1 MCISANKK
9 NGESASGPPKDVVA
23 GCHASVLGSM
33 PGRDMLPKTE
43 AWHPIHR
50 IMADR
55 ALAHRAGKVL
65 GGLIAGMMV
74 LLAASFV
81 VVVAVIP
88 KPQKV
93 EPPPNIPAVNVS
105 VLHIVPIRNFKD
117 AFTIPGSIEPNSV
130 VRVSAEVPGRI
141 EQITG
146 LEGRAVKAGDK
157 LAELNTDLLKASLDQ
172 ARASMDFDARE
183 LERVKDLQNRG
194 VATSME
200 HDQARAKADA
210 SKAMFDAARAQLDR
224 AVIHAPT
231 SGVLNK
237 VPVEKGEYV
246 TPGAVVAE
254 IVETDPVLVVVEV
267 PERDM
272 RFIRVGQRET
282 IFADALGG
290 KEFTGRIHYISAVA
304 DPASRTTRVEMVV
317 PNGDGELKSGQIVTV
332 HMERQTIHDA
342 IMVPLGAAISLEIGY
357 RVYVVE
363 KGLAQP
369 RDVKIGVLKGRDVQV
384 VSGLSAGDDVIVRGH
399 YYVGPGQKV
408 KVVAQGDEVEPAT
421 QPSTQ
426 PADPPAQGTGSA
438 AGDWLRSGRA
448 VSAAEVP
455 VPAAGS
461 PARQASVEAHP
472 ASGSSNLSTA
482 GTGIVAAKSMP
493 LRSQSPSGASRTGG
507 DKL

>member
-1 MCISANKK
+1 MSVCEHMDAGQAMLETQLRIADCGLRISFF
-9 NGESASGPPKDVVA
+9 S
-23 GCHASVLGSM
+23 
-33 PGRDMLPKTE
+33 R
-43 AWHPIHR
+43 
-50 IMADR
+50 
-55 ALAHRAGKVL
+55 RAGKVL
-65 GGLIAGMMV
+65 GAAIAGVMV
-74 LLAASFV
+74 LLAGAFV

-88 KPQKV
+88 KPEKV
-93 EPPPNIPAVNVS
+93 EPPPDIPAVNVS
-105 VLHIVPIRNFKD
+105 VLHIEPIRNFKD

-183 LERVKDLQNRG
+183 LLRVKDLLARG
-194 VATSME
+194 GATSME

-231 SGVLNK
+231 SGVLNR

-272 RFIRVGQRET
+272 RYIRVGQRET
-282 IFADALGG
+282 ILADALGG

-342 IMVPLGAAISLEIGY
+342 IMIPLGAAISLEIGY

-384 VSGLSAGDDVIVRGH
+384 VSGLSAGDDVIVSGH
-399 YYVGPGQKV
+399 YYVGPGQAV
-408 KVVAQGDEVEPAT
+408 KVVGQGDEVEPAT

>member
-1 MCISANKK
+1 MSANK
-9 NGESASGPPKDVVA
+9 NRGESASSRPKEEKEKGVRNLFLSRFPPNLA
-23 GCHASVLGSM
+23 AWRATHAEEKVPDPFFS
-33 PGRDMLPKTE
+33 R
-43 AWHPIHR
+43 
-50 IMADR
+50 
-55 ALAHRAGKVL
+55 RAGKVL

-93 EPPPNIPAVNVS
+93 ELPPNIPAVNVS
-105 VLHIVPIRNFKD
+105 VLHIEPIRNFKD

-172 ARASMDFDARE
+172 AKASMDFDARE

-246 TPGAVVAE
+246 TPGTVVAE
-254 IVETDPVLVVVEV
+254 IVEIDPVLVVVEV

-272 RFIRVGQRET
+272 RFIHVGQRET
-282 IFADALGG
+282 ILADALGG

-304 DPASRTTRVEMVV
+304 DPASRTTRVELVV

-332 HMERQTIHDA
+332 HMERQTIPDA
-342 IMVPLGAAISLEIGY
+342 IMIPLGAAISLEIGY
-357 RVYVVE
+357 QVYVVE

-369 RDVKIGVLKGRDVQV
+369 RAVKIGVLKGRDVQV
-384 VSGLSAGDDVIVRGH
+384 VSGLAAGDDVIVRGH
-399 YYVGPGQKV
+399 YYVGPGQTV
-408 KVVAQGDEVEPAT
+408 KVVGQGDEVEPT
-421 QPSTQ
+421 KRPGTQ
-426 PADPPAQGTGSA
+426 PAQGARSA

-461 PARQASVEAHP
+461 PARQASVEAPP
-472 ASGSSNLSTA
+472 ASGSSHMPTA
-482 GTGIVAAKSMP
+482 GTGTVAAKSMP
-493 LRSQSPSGASRTGG
+493 LRSQSPSGASRAAG
-507 DKL
+507 DKP

>member
-1 MCISANKK
+1 
-9 NGESASGPPKDVVA
+9 
-23 GCHASVLGSM
+23 
-33 PGRDMLPKTE
+33 
-43 AWHPIHR
+43 
-50 IMADR
+50 MADR

-146 LEGRAVKAGDK
+146 REGRAVKAGDK

-246 TPGAVVAE
+246 TPGTVVAE
-254 IVETDPVLVVVEV
+254 IVEIDPVLVVVEV

-272 RFIRVGQRET
+272 RFIHVGQTET
-282 IFADALGG
+282 ILADALGG

-317 PNGDGELKSGQIVTV
+317 PNSDGELKSGQIVTV
-332 HMERQTIHDA
+332 HMERQTIPDA
-342 IMVPLGAAISLEIGY
+342 IMIPLSAAISLEIGY
-357 RVYVVE
+357 RVFVVE
-363 KGLAQP
+363 NGLAQP
-369 RDVKIGVLKGRDVQV
+369 RDVKIGVLKGSDVQV

-399 YYVGPGQKV
+399 YYVGPGQAV
-408 KVVAQGDEVEPAT
+408 KVVGQGDEVEPAKPGSEPAT
-421 QPSTQ
+421 QPATRPYTQ

-438 AGDWLRSGRA
+438 AGDWLRSPGLLFA
-448 VSAAEVP
+448 GTEAP

-461 PARQASVEAHP
+461 PARQASVEAPP
-472 ASGSSNLSTA
+472 ASLSSHMPTA
-482 GTGIVAAKSMP
+482 GTGTVAAKSMP
-493 LRSQSPSGASRTGG
+493 LRSQSPSGASRAAG
-507 DKL
+507 DKP

>member
-1 MCISANKK
+1 MSVCEHMDAGQAMLETQLRIADCGLRISFF
-9 NGESASGPPKDVVA
+9 S
-23 GCHASVLGSM
+23 
-33 PGRDMLPKTE
+33 R
-43 AWHPIHR
+43 
-50 IMADR
+50 
-55 ALAHRAGKVL
+55 RAGKVL
-65 GGLIAGMMV
+65 GAAIAGVMV
-74 LLAASFV
+74 LLVGAFV

-88 KPQKV
+88 KPEKV
-93 EPPPNIPAVNVS
+93 EPPPDIPAVNVS
-105 VLHIVPIRNFKD
+105 VLHIEPIRNFKD

-183 LERVKDLQNRG
+183 LLRVKDLLARG
-194 VATSME
+194 GATSME

-272 RFIRVGQRET
+272 RFIHVGQRET

-399 YYVGPGQKV
+399 YYVGPGQAV
-408 KVVAQGDEVEPAT
+408 KVVGQGDEVEPTKPGAAPATRPYT
-421 QPSTQ
+421 QPTTN
-426 PADPPAQGTGSA
+426 PAVTLTPVGGPKGRPCGLSKTSPVKAEGLRGTGVQISN
-438 AGDWLRSGRA
+438 
-448 VSAAEVP
+448 
-455 VPAAGS
+455 PA
-461 PARQASVEAHP
+461 
-472 ASGSSNLSTA
+472 
-482 GTGIVAAKSMP
+482 
-493 LRSQSPSGASRTGG
+493 GG
-507 DKL
+507 DRRGGRP